1 MGKEIE
7 RKFLIEPTRLPKNM
21 KGVKYTQGYIA
32 INEDG
37 IVRIRIKGN
46 IAVLTIKTSGT
57 GISRDEFEYEI
68 PLDDAKSLLVLFNDK
83 IIYKTRYKIIYDGKE
98 WEIDEFHQQNDGLWL
113 AEIEL
118 ESENESFAFPEWLTK
133 EVTDDEKYYNAYLSK
148 HPFKVWKPYLK

>member
-7 RKFLIEPTRLPKNM
+7 RKFLIDQTRLPKNM
-21 KGVKYTQGYIA
+21 KGVKYAQGYIA

-46 IAVLTIKTSGT
+46 FAVLTIKTSGT

-98 WEIDEFHQQNDGLWL
+98 WEIDEFHKQNDGLWL

-118 ESENESFAFPEWLTK
+118 ESKNESFTLPEWLTK
-133 EVTDDEKYYNAYLSK
+133 EVTGDKKYYNAYLSK
-148 HPFKVWKPYLK
+148 YPLKLWQP

>member
-7 RKFLIEPTRLPKNM
+7 RKFLIDQTRLPKNM
-21 KGVKYTQGYIA
+21 KGVKYAQGYIA

>member
-21 KGVKYTQGYIA
+21 KGVKYAQGYIA

>member
-7 RKFLIEPTRLPKNM
+7 RKFLIDHARLPNNM
-21 KGVKYTQGYIA
+21 KGVKYAQGYIA

-98 WEIDEFHQQNDGLWL
+98 WEIDEFHKQNDGLWL

-148 HPFKVWKPYLK
+148 HPFKLWKP